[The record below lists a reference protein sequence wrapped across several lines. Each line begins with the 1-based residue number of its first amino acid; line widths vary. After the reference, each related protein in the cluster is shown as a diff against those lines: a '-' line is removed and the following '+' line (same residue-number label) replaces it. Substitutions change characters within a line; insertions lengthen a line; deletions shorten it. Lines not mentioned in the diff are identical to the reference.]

1 MRPSRRRRRICLVE
15 MADLEVGFLE
25 AEEPEAEAG
34 IGFEVE
40 SLAELEVLEVVV
52 PEVGSPEVELRES
65 GVVEVEVESFEI
77 EPESPVLEAKNLVAE
92 DPETEDPGSKDN
104 MAAPDAEGS
113 TELHE
118 AEGAPEMVVLES

>member
-1 MRPSRRRRRICLVE
+1 

-34 IGFEVE
+34 IGF
-40 SLAELEVLEVVV
+40 EVVV